1 MRWLSRRRPAPRS
14 GRPAL
19 SIVVPVYAVED
30 YLERCLLS
38 LRRQGLEDVEIVV
51 VDDGSPDGSL
61 RIAQRHAKQDP
72 RVVIVQQENAGLG
85 AARNAGVAA
94 ATGEFLT
101 FVDSDDEVRGP
112 GYALAVTS
120 LRTSGA
126 AFAVLPYTRLHASG
140 RTAQPAW
147 IADLYATPRV
157 AVDITTYPQL
167 LVHATAWSKVYRR
180 SFWDE
185 GGFSFPVGVLY
196 EDQEVTTQTH
206 AAAIEAGGVDVV
218 PVLTYLWRVREQS
231 ITREFSAAT
240 IEAFLGAVLRS
251 LDVLPARARRERA
264 RQVLSNDAPHY
275 VRAVA
280 RGADDAFAGSL
291 GRGVAAL
298 LAFTEPGDL
307 ESECPAEMRAA
318 FTWLAAGDVAGL
330 RAFLDGDGLVV
341 ATHDGSDATGEP
353 TITVPTREHPE
364 GEHFVLSDR
373 QTPLDATAL
382 RAVVG
387 PDSLDVHV
395 WGYLRHVESPDLS
408 ARAWLV
414 RGEQRLSELT
424 VSRSDEQPG
433 DRLRATRA
441 CNDEAV
447 WVVQVPISGLADDGD
462 TLRLELEVT
471 HAGRTRSTV
480 VENVDVGGS
489 AAAVQ
494 PVGGRGWSVG
504 GEPFRLERVRST
516 SVLGPI
522 DDASL
527 HGATVTLSAGETE
540 RVSEDVKPGSLESF
554 AERPSAGLL
563 ARLPLRLRSDEVLV
577 HVVRTADDTLALEVR
592 EPLPHALLTVYGTRR
607 T

>member
-1 MRWLSRRRPAPRS
+1 MRWSSRRRSAPRE

-30 YLERCLLS
+30 YLERCLVS
-38 LRRQGLEDVEIVV
+38 LRRQGLDDVEIVV

-61 RIAQRHAKQDP
+61 RIAQRHAKKDP
-72 RVVIVQQENAGLG
+72 RIVIVQQENAGLG

-251 LDVLPARARRERA
+251 LEVLPVPARRERA
-264 RQVLSNDAPHY
+264 RQVLSNDVPHY

-280 RGADDAFAGSL
+280 RGAEDAFAAAL

-298 LAFTEPGDL
+298 LAETEPGEL
-307 ESECPAEMRAA
+307 ALECPAEMRAA
-318 FTWLAAGDVAGL
+318 YTWLVAGDVAGA
-330 RAFLDGDGLVV
+330 RAFLDGEGLVV
-341 ATHDGSDATGEP
+341 ATHDGGVVDGEP
-353 TITVPTREHPE
+353 TITVPTRTHPE
-364 GEHFVLSDR
+364 GEPLVLSQR

-387 PDSLDVHV
+387 PDSVDVHV

-408 ARAWLV
+408 SRAWLV
-414 RGEQRLSELT
+414 RGEQRLTELT
-424 VSRSDEQPG
+424 VARSDEKPG

-447 WVVQVPISGLADDGD
+447 WVVTVPVSELDADGAA
-462 TLRLELEVT
+462 LRLELEVT
-471 HAGRTRSTV
+471 HAGRTRTAV
-480 VENVDVGGS
+480 VENVDAGGS

-494 PVGGRGWSVG
+494 PVGETGWTVG
-504 GEPFRLERVRST
+504 GAPFRLERDREPSAVGPVDHVVLDGAALTLRAGPAAAASTNVR
-516 SVLGPI
+516 
-522 DDASL
+522 
-527 HGATVTLSAGETE
+527 
-540 RVSEDVKPGSLESF
+540 PGSVESF
-554 AERPSAGLL
+554 EERPSASLL
-563 ARLPLRLRSDEVLV
+563 AELPLRLRSDQVVV
-577 HVVRTADDTLALEVR
+577 HVVLTATGSLGVEAR
-592 EPLPHALLTVYGTRR
+592 EPLPHEQLTVYGTR
-607 T
+607 